1 MKKKIVV
8 AILLTILILS
18 TNVIMTFAATKSELQ
33 AEQDEIQNKIDEAE
47 AKQEEVGEKI
57 TEATKQIKELTS
69 QIDEY
74 ENQIEELDSKLSD
87 LETSIEETQNE
98 LEEAEKQFAEQ
109 QEMLEERIVAQY
121 EAGETTYLDVI
132 LGGGSLWDMISN
144 WQLVSDIAEIDQQ
157 LLDQIE
163 ANRIEIEAAKQTLE
177 TNKEQVET
185 LKNSK
190 EQTSNSLK
198 NSQALKEQQVS
209 ELNEEEKLLQEEID
223 KLNAANKEIERQLAA
238 AEEKYSDKIAN
249 LNSGNGTFQKP
260 IRSGVVTATMYYSS
274 GVYHGA
280 LDWGIPVGTE
290 VYAAEDAVVLT
301 AGWSNSGYGN
311 YVCLQHSNGIRTYYA
326 HGNGTFYV
334 SQGDVVERGQLIM
347 LSGNSGRSTGPH
359 LHFEVRVSPYNWSY
373 GGGDSRRDPRNYL

>member
-1 MKKKIVV
+1 MKKKIGV
-8 AILLTILILS
+8 AILIIIILLS
-18 TNVIMTFAATKSELQ
+18 TNVIITFAATKSELQ
-33 AEQDEIQNKIDEAE
+33 AEQNEIQDKIDEAE
-47 AKQEEVGEKI
+47 EKQEEIGEKI
-57 TEATKQIKELTS
+57 TEATEKIKELSTEIS
-69 QIDEY
+69 EY
-74 ENQIEELDSKLSD
+74 ENQIEELDDQLAE
-87 LETSIEETQNE
+87 LENSIEETEKE
-98 LEEAEKQFAEQ
+98 LEEAEEQFAEQ
-109 QEMLEERIVAQY
+109 EERLEARIVAQY

-144 WQLVSDIAEIDQQ
+144 WQLVSDIAELDQQ
-157 LLDQIE
+157 LLD
-163 ANRIEIEAAKQTLE
+163 EIEENRKEIEEAKKTLE

-190 EQTSNSLK
+190 EQTTKSLK
-198 NSQALKEQQVS
+198 NSQAIKEQQVS

-223 KLNAANKEIERQLAA
+223 ELNAANKEIERQLAA

-249 LNSGNGTFQKP
+249 LGGNGTFQKP
-260 IRSGVVTATMYYSS
+260 IRSGVITATMYYSS

-290 VYAAEDAVVLT
+290 VYAAEDGVVLT

-311 YVCLQHSNGIRTYYA
+311 YVCLQHANGLRTYYA

-334 SQGDVVERGQLIM
+334 SQGDVVKRGQLIM

-359 LHFEVRVSPYNWSY
+359 LHFEVRVSPYHWYY